1 MRHAE
6 KRKPM
11 AASGDAGARGHG
23 VAWRGVHIKCG
34 PGRPAVPLADQPASQ
49 LRLPYPRWP
58 CQAGA
63 SPHRLGRDLSP
74 ATVAV
79 AWQEPPVPVSQVYV
93 FFR

>member
-1 MRHAE
+1 VDQA
-6 KRKPM
+6 
-11 AASGDAGARGHG
+11 D
-23 VAWRGVHIKCG
+23 
-34 PGRPAVPLADQPASQ
+34 RPFHWPTSQPASQ